1 MSGTQRDERD
11 PLAGEL
17 ILGVLTP
24 EAEAAAWERARTDEA
39 FAADVA
45 WWQGA
50 LGTLS
55 SELDP
60 IEPPIATK
68 AKVMAATASV
78 PESQR
83 AAERAAPPP
92 PPRTG
97 ARTWQAIA
105 AALALVSLVELGLL
119 LSRPEPE
126 VVVREVA
133 GQAPPT
139 PSSGPLVAAL
149 VPSDATPPIIV
160 SLDVPQGVLSVDPS
174 GLEAGDRAVQLWLLP
189 PGGGAPVSLGLL
201 APNTDN
207 TVEVPVALAGL
218 DLDLLPSLA
227 ISLEPQGGSPTGA
240 PTGPVVASGAVR
252 PLSGREG
259 GGE

>member
-1 MSGTQRDERD
+1 MSGTERD

-17 ILGVLTP
+17 VLGVLTP
-24 EAEAAAWERARTDEA
+24 EAEAAAWDRARTDPA

-55 SELDP
+55 ADLE
-60 IEPPIATK
+60 PIAPPVGAK
-68 AKVMAATASV
+68 AKVMAATD
-78 PESQR
+78 SQPATR
-83 AAERAAPPP
+83 QVPPP
-92 PPRTG
+92 PPRKSTNTR
-97 ARTWQAIA
+97 AWQAIA

-119 LSRPEPE
+119 LTRPEPE
-126 VVVREVA
+126 VVVREVQGA
-133 GQAPPT
+133 TPPE
-139 PSSGPLVAAL
+139 PLVAAL
-149 VPSDATPPIIV
+149 VPTDAAPPILV
-160 SLDVPQGVLSVDPS
+160 SLDVPQGVLTVDPS

-218 DLDLLPSLA
+218 DPDLLPSLA
-227 ISLEPQGGSPTGA
+227 ISLEPEGGSPTGA
-240 PTGPVVASGAVR
+240 PTGPVVAAGAVR
-252 PLSGREG
+252 PLNE
-259 GGE
+259 